1 MLFRS
6 GAPCALYLPA
16 PVLAQAVTLIAA
28 ALYAVFSGWGLPA
41 QRTVWTLLALQ
52 GLRWLGCTW
61 PPHAVWLALMA
72 GIAVFDPYAL
82 SQSGFWLSYVAV
94 GLLYG
99 LEPAAETSA
108 WRQWWAQTWV
118 LQWQITLVLMP
129 MSLYFFQGVS
139 VAGLWV
145 NLWAIPW
152 VTWVVTPLALMGMW
166 FEPLWTLAGWAVGWL
181 LMGLDW
187 VAQSPWALAE
197 AISPPLGVVIWATIS
212 AMLAIQPGPWAFRAW
227 CGSLM
232 LPLLWWS

>member
-1 MLFRS
+1 MT
-6 GAPCALYLPA
+6 GVQTCALP
-16 PVLAQAVTLIAA
+16 I
-28 ALYAVFSGWGLPA
+28 
-41 QRTVWTLLALQ
+41 
-52 GLRWLGCTW
+52 
-61 PPHAVWLALMA
+61 
-72 GIAVFDPYAL
+72 
-82 SQSGFWLSYVAV
+82 
-94 GLLYG
+94 
-99 LEPAAETSA
+99 
-108 WRQWWAQTWV
+108 WV

-227 CGSLM
+227 CGGLVW
-232 LPLLWWS
+232 PLLWWS